1 MSSLISSATKP
12 APVQPTLRTVLRP
25 KWQATFARLREQK
38 SEGTGKVVLLVLLG
52 LGFWSAVFGVF
63 YRVLRYIH
71 SEQEIGTILAAKL
84 LGVTLLAFASLLL
97 LSNLITAL
105 SSYFLARD
113 LDMLVAAP
121 VDWLRLYLAKLGET
135 LVHSSWMVVLMAV
148 PIFTAYGIVYKGG
161 PFFPIVVLA
170 ALVPYF
176 LLPCVVGTGVT
187 LVLVN
192 VFPARRARDLLSL
205 VAIGAAG
212 GLVLLLRLV
221 RPEQLARPEGMNN
234 LLDYLG
240 ALRTPTSPF
249 LPSEW
254 ATATIMNWLTRV
266 ADPLPVVLLWTTA
279 PAFVVLGALLHWKLY
294 SNGFSKAQESPER
307 FVRGRRWPS
316 VLYTIAGAMPP
327 ARREFILKDV
337 RVFFRDPTQW
347 SQLILLGVLLVVYI
361 FNIKSLPL
369 FSGERVSF
377 FLVSLVVFLNLGLAG
392 FVLAAVAARFVFP
405 AVSLEGKQMWL
416 LRSSPLDLSALLWSK
431 YWTGTVP
438 LLVLA
443 VAITFTTN
451 LLLQASQF
459 MMMVSLGTMV
469 LLTLAISSLALGLG
483 ALYPKFD
490 TENAAQIPTGF
501 GGLVFM
507 MSAIVLLGVV
517 IVIEAVPVM
526 SYLRAQLAGEP
537 VAITPTMVGALGAV
551 AVICIVTTLVPLR
564 IGLRRMERMEF

>member
-1 MSSLISSATKP
+1 MSSSISSTTKP

-148 PIFTAYGIVYKGG
+148 PIFTAYGIVYRGG
-161 PFFPIVVLA
+161 PLFPIVVLV

-187 LVLVN
+187 LILVN

-254 ATATIMNWLTRV
+254 ATATIMNWLPGWPTR
-266 ADPLPVVLLWTTA
+266 
-279 PAFVVLGALLHWKLY
+279 F
-294 SNGFSKAQESPER
+294 
-307 FVRGRRWPS
+307 
-316 VLYTIAGAMPP
+316 
-327 ARREFILKDV
+327 
-337 RVFFRDPTQW
+337 
-347 SQLILLGVLLVVYI
+347 
-361 FNIKSLPL
+361 
-369 FSGERVSF
+369 
-377 FLVSLVVFLNLGLAG
+377 
-392 FVLAAVAARFVFP
+392 
-405 AVSLEGKQMWL
+405 
-416 LRSSPLDLSALLWSK
+416 RSSCCGPRRRRSWCSEPSC
-431 YWTGTVP
+431 TG
-438 LLVLA
+438 
-443 VAITFTTN
+443 N
-451 LLLQASQF
+451 C
-459 MMMVSLGTMV
+459 
-469 LLTLAISSLALGLG
+469 
-483 ALYPKFD
+483 
-490 TENAAQIPTGF
+490 IPTVSRRRRRVRSGSCAGD
-501 GGLVFM
+501 GGRVCCIR
-507 MSAIVLLGVV
+507 SQ
-517 IVIEAVPVM
+517 ERCRRP
-526 SYLRAQLAGEP
+526 AGNS
-537 VAITPTMVGALGAV
+537 
-551 AVICIVTTLVPLR
+551 
-564 IGLRRMERMEF
+564 F